1 MFSSGLVPV
10 ITRPTRIHQT
20 SATLIDHIFESNTV
34 NIYIAGILISSLSDH
49 FPTFYIEECNTFKE
63 IPKPFKTRLINE
75 ETIPGYENI
84 LKSANWGSV
93 MKEDPKTAFDEFFQ
107 ILGDSGNLAFPEVEI
122 LPKKSRSCRSPWM
135 TAGLLI
141 SSKTKK

>member
-1 MFSSGLVPV
+1 MNQCSLADS
-10 ITRPTRIHQT
+10 
-20 SATLIDHIFESNTV
+20 
-34 NIYIAGILISSLSDH
+34 YLISSLSDH

-63 IPKPFKTRLINE
+63 IPKPFQTRLSNE

-122 LPKKSRSCRSPWM
+122 LPKKYRSCRSPWM